1 MKDKEHVKAFHL
13 RGSHQGRADFVW
25 GGNTE
30 IQLRIQKSLLL
41 LMIISHQ
48 KENSGKEQGIEIK

>member
-25 GGNTE
+25 GGKKASE
-30 IQLRIQKSLLL
+30 IQLRT
-41 LMIISHQ
+41 
-48 KENSGKEQGIEIK
+48 

>member
-1 MKDKEHVKAFHL
+1 VKDKEHVKAFHL

-30 IQLRIQKSLLL
+30 IQLRI
-41 LMIISHQ
+41 
-48 KENSGKEQGIEIK
+48 